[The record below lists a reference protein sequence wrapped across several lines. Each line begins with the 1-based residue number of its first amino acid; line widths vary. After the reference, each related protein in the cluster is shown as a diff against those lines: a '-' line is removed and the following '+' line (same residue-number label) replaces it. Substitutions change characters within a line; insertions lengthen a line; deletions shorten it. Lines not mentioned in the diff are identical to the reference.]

1 MEGVHQF
8 VLARNMGT
16 SVAML
21 ESFYGHTSN
30 IAAAKELTKNSGYN
44 AKAKTRALKWIDE

>member
-1 MEGVHQF
+1 
-8 VLARNMGT
+8 MGT

-30 IAAAKELTKNSGYN
+30 IAAAQELTKNSGYN
-44 AKAKTRALKWIDE
+44 SKAKTRALKWIES